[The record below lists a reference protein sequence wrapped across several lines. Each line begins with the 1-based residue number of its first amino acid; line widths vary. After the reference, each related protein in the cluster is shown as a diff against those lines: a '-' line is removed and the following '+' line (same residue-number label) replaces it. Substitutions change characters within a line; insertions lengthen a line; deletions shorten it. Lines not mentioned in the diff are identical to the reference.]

1 MAEEVQKESPQI
13 EEPITEPAEEQTVD
27 PKDLLTELENLGI
40 TSTEKLQ
47 GVVTASQQAGRT
59 AQLLGNSKKEG
70 ELLQQQI
77 SELQRQIDSQQN
89 TPGSNEYY
97 SDEPDLRSVVKT
109 AFSEMYDEKIG
120 KPQAEAQKQYVK
132 QLEEIKNIKNDKRF
146 SMVADSWDTHMNS
159 PEVQMRLQM
168 GETTPLGEYNSLV
181 LDTMQGLLLKTK
193 STVEQLYNQGAK
205 VTTADA
211 PHVESTETQ
220 TVPTPDIDEEIAE
233 KIKKITKPDN
243 RMGTDEES
251 HDLLT
256 TLIPKDDPIWKK
268 NK

>member
-1 MAEEVQKESPQI
+1 MAEEVKESPQI
-13 EEPITEPAEEQTVD
+13 EEPAKEPVEETTVD
-27 PKDLLTELENLGI
+27 PKDLLTELENFGI

-47 GVVTASQQAGRT
+47 GVVTASQQAGRN
-59 AQLLGNSKKEG
+59 AQLLGDARKE
-70 ELLQQQI
+70 
-77 SELQRQIDSQQN
+77 SDSLQRQILELQSQMNSQQN
-89 TPGSNEYY
+89 TPASNEYY
-97 SDEPDLRSVVKT
+97 SDEPDLKSVVEN
-109 AFSEMYDEKIG
+109 AFSRMYDEKIA
-120 KPQAEAQKQYVK
+120 KPQQEAQKQYVK
-132 QLEEIKNIKNDKRF
+132 TLEEIKNIKADKRF
-146 SMVADSWDTHMNS
+146 PMVADKWDNHMNS

-233 KIKKITKPDN
+233 KIKKITKPEN

-256 TLIPKDDPIWKK
+256 TLLPKDDPIW
-268 NK
+268 NKDK